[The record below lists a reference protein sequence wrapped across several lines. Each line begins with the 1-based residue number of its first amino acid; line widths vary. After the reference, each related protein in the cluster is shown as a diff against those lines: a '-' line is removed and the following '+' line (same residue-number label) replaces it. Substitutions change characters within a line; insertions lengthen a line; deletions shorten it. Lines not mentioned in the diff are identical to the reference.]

1 MRSLL
6 NPNLRLLPNSR
17 LGTPSYC
24 EPGRSAADVNFVFQ
38 LISIA
43 PVIEDLIPDREFH
56 LSEAGP
62 FDNENSSSFVQRKFF
77 RLSHRQILSANLVAF
92 TCHVDSVHLFQI
104 VIERACQLI
113 CRQSWHEVGVNPSMF
128 EDNRFTV
135 GETRS
140 LEIAHTCSA
149 IYL

>member
-6 NPNLRLLPNSR
+6 NPNLR

-24 EPGRSAADVNFVFQ
+24 EPGRSAAGVDFVFQ
-38 LISIA
+38 FISIA

-62 FDNENSSSFVQRKFF
+62 FDNENSSSFVQPKLF
-77 RLSHRQILSANLVAF
+77 RFSQGQILSANLVPF

-104 VIERACQLI
+104 VIERAC
-113 CRQSWHEVGVNPSMF
+113 
-128 EDNRFTV
+128 
-135 GETRS
+135 
-140 LEIAHTCSA
+140 
-149 IYL
+149 